1 MCIRDSYYSKP
12 SPREYTIIAIEKES
26 GEELKKTTD
35 KTMSAAIMITAPDL
49 QSEGY
54 VLADGQDENMYVSLS
69 KDSSQNVFKFYYE
82 TVSYTHLDVYKRQ
95 DL

>member
-1 MCIRDSYYSKP
+1 MTRENIRVGKKVTEWAVDIEEFVPDEAMKQLDLAQTGNEIVFYYSKP

-35 KTMSAAIMITAPDL
+35 KTMSAAI
-49 QSEGY
+49 
-54 VLADGQDENMYVSLS
+54 
-69 KDSSQNVFKFYYE
+69 

-95 DL
+95 A